1 MELQYT
7 LVQKKKYSFK
17 IWILNENGFG
27 VERHYEIISNVPDK
41 KFKGGT
47 FTFKNPPAFINN
59 GDYEFLCENLQTF
72 VQKNFEEILAV
83 QSSDLHIFK
92 KLDFK

>member
-17 IWILNENGFG
+17 IWILNEKGFG
-27 VERHYEIISNVPDK
+27 VERYYEIISDVPDK
-41 KFKGGT
+41 KYKGGT
-47 FTFKNPPAFINN
+47 FTFINPPKFLNN

-72 VQKNFEEILAV
+72 VQKNFEKILAIH
-83 QSSDLHIFK
+83 SSDVYVFK